1 MKKRMTIFCSFI
13 ITALVMTGCGCGM
26 TNEQPQPSTVPETS
40 TPVAETEQTTSQ
52 AQDDAAAMITSEEA
66 KTIALQHADLVEEEV
81 TFSKCE
87 LDEDFDGPNYDV
99 EFHTEDLLEYDY
111 EIDAFS
117 GEIIGYD
124 WDGDDTLF
132 ADSMEEATSE
142 VASNE
147 DIANN
152 SHNPTNTILSE
163 DDAKKIALE
172 QVSGATDEHI
182 REFDRD
188 YDDGKLKYEVEIFFE
203 DKEYTFDI
211 DARDGAILEREAE

>member
-1 MKKRMTIFCSFI
+1 
-13 ITALVMTGCGCGM
+13 MTGCGCGM

-40 TPVAETEQTTSQ
+40 TPAAETEQASSTEQETT
-52 AQDDAAAMITSEEA
+52 MITAEDA

-99 EFHTEDLLEYDY
+99 EFHTEDRLEYDY
-111 EIDAFS
+111 EIDAFT
-117 GEIIGYD
+117 GEILGYD

-132 ADSMEEATSE
+132 AEGMEEATSDA
-142 VASNE
+142 ASNE

-152 SHNPTNTILSE
+152 SHNPVNTIISE
-163 DDAKKIALE
+163 EDARKIALE

-188 YDDGKLKYEVEIFFE
+188 YDDGRLKYEIEIFFE

-211 DARDGAILEREAE
+211 DARDGAILERELD

>member
-1 MKKRMTIFCSFI
+1 MKKRAIIFCSFI
-13 ITALVMTGCGCGM
+13 LTSLLMTGCGCGM

-40 TPVAETEQTTSQ
+40 TPVAETEQTTSTKQ
-52 AQDDAAAMITSEEA
+52 EPTIITAEEA
-66 KTIALQHADLVEEEV
+66 KAIALQHADLVEEEV

-87 LDEDFDGPNYDV
+87 LDEDFDSPNYDV

-111 EIDAFS
+111 EIDAFT
-117 GEIIGYD
+117 GEILGYD

-132 ADSMEEATSE
+132 GDAMEEATSDA
-142 VASNE
+142 ASND

-152 SHNPTNTILSE
+152 SHNPVNTIISE
-163 DDAKKIALE
+163 EDARKIALE

-188 YDDGKLKYEVEIFFE
+188 YDDGRLKYEIEIFFE

>member
-1 MKKRMTIFCSFI
+1 MKKRAIIFCSFI
-13 ITALVMTGCGCGM
+13 LTSLLMTGCGCGM

-40 TPVAETEQTTSQ
+40 TPAAETEQASSTEQENT
-52 AQDDAAAMITSEEA
+52 MITAEDA

-99 EFHTEDLLEYDY
+99 EFHTEDRLEYDY
-111 EIDAFS
+111 EIDAFT
-117 GEIIGYD
+117 GEILGYN

-132 ADSMEEATSE
+132 AEGMEEATSDA
-142 VASNE
+142 ASNE

-152 SHNPTNTILSE
+152 SHNPTNTIISE
-163 DDAKKIALE
+163 EDARKIALE

-188 YDDGKLKYEVEIFFE
+188 YDDGRLKYEIEIFFE

-211 DARDGAILEREAE
+211 DARDGAILERELD

>member
-1 MKKRMTIFCSFI
+1 MKKRAIIFCSFI
-13 ITALVMTGCGCGM
+13 LTSLLMTGCGCGM

-40 TPVAETEQTTSQ
+40 TPAAETEQTSSTEQ
-52 AQDDAAAMITSEEA
+52 ENTMITAEDA

-99 EFHTEDLLEYDY
+99 EFHTEDRLEYDY
-111 EIDAFS
+111 EIDAFT
-117 GEIIGYD
+117 GEILGYD

-132 ADSMEEATSE
+132 AEGMEEATSD

-152 SHNPTNTILSE
+152 SHNPTNTIISE
-163 DDAKKIALE
+163 EDARKIALE

-188 YDDGKLKYEVEIFFE
+188 YDDGRLKYEIEIFFE

-211 DARDGAILEREAE
+211 DARDGAILERELD

>member
-1 MKKRMTIFCSFI
+1 MRKRMTIFCSFI
-13 ITALVMTGCGCGM
+13 ITALLMTGCGCGM
-26 TNEQPQPSTVPETS
+26 TNEQPQPTTVPETS
-40 TPVAETEQTTSQ
+40 TPSAETEQTTSTEQ
-52 AQDDAAAMITSEEA
+52 ETAMITAEDA

-81 TFSKCE
+81 NFSKCE

-111 EIDAFS
+111 EIDAFT
-117 GEIIGYD
+117 GEILGYD

-132 ADSMEEATSE
+132 ADSMEEATSDT
-142 VASNE
+142 ASNE

-152 SHNPTNTILSE
+152 SQNPTNTILSE
-163 DDAKKIALE
+163 EDARKIALE

-188 YDDGKLKYEVEIFFE
+188 FDDGRLKYEIEIFFE

-211 DARDGAILEREAE
+211 DARDGAILEREAD

>member
-1 MKKRMTIFCSFI
+1 MKKRAIIFCSFI
-13 ITALVMTGCGCGM
+13 LTSLLMTGCGCGM

-40 TPVAETEQTTSQ
+40 TPAAETEQASSTEQETT
-52 AQDDAAAMITSEEA
+52 MITAEDA

-99 EFHTEDLLEYDY
+99 EFHTEDRLEYDY
-111 EIDAFS
+111 EIDAFT
-117 GEIIGYD
+117 GEILGYD

-132 ADSMEEATSE
+132 AEGMEEATSDA
-142 VASNE
+142 ASNE

-152 SHNPTNTILSE
+152 SHNPTNTIISE
-163 DDAKKIALE
+163 EDARKIALE
-172 QVSGATDEHI
+172 QVSGATVEHI

-188 YDDGKLKYEVEIFFE
+188 YDDGRLKYEIEIFFE

-211 DARDGAILEREAE
+211 DARDGAILERELD

>member
-1 MKKRMTIFCSFI
+1 MKNRTLIYCSFV
-13 ITALVMTGCGCGM
+13 ITALLMTGCGKN
-26 TNEQPQPSTVPETS
+26 NEQPQPSTTPETS
-40 TPVAETEQTTSQ
+40 TPATKTTQ
-52 AQDDAAAMITSEEA
+52 PTTQENATAIITADEA
-66 KTIALQHADLVEEEV
+66 KTIALNHANLVQEEV

-87 LDEDFDGPNYDV
+87 LDKDFDSTNYDV
-99 EFHTEDLLEYDY
+99 EFHTEDRIEYDY
-111 EIDAFS
+111 EIDAYT
-117 GEIIGYD
+117 GEIVGYD

-132 ADSMEEATSE
+132 SENTEETGTDTGT
-142 VASNE
+142 NG

-152 SHNPTNTILSE
+152 SQNPTNTIIAE
-163 DDAKKIALE
+163 EAARKIALE

-211 DARDGAILEREAE
+211 DAKDGSILERELD

>member
-1 MKKRMTIFCSFI
+1 MNRKNIIYCSFI
-13 ITALVMTGCGCGM
+13 LSAVLLTGCGCG
-26 TNEQPQPSTVPETS
+26 QPNNQPPSSVTPESS
-40 TPVAETEQTTSQ
+40 TPVSETEPSTSQ
-52 AQDDAAAMITSEEA
+52 TQDDTTTMISPEEA
-66 KTIALQHADLVEEEV
+66 KAIALQHANLVEEEV
-81 TFSKCE
+81 TISKCE

-99 EFHTEDLLEYDY
+99 EFYTEDRIEYDY
-111 EIDAFS
+111 EIDAFT
-117 GEIIGYD
+117 GDILGYD

-132 ADSMEEATSE
+132 TDSTEESNTA
-142 VASNE
+142 ASANG

-152 SHNPTNTILSE
+152 SHNPTDTMITE
-163 DDAKKIALE
+163 DAAKQIALE
-172 QVSGATDEHI
+172 QVSGASAEHI